1 MLARSNRALKEKF
14 GILVWLFSPM
24 GSSLSGFLIF
34 FPFFRHEFPLLEV
47 SNLCRDIEFQ
57 LSHFVLFRIVFPYEL
72 AVFMKSEFIV
82 RCRSPTSSGGLGPLS
97 SCLLAVLVIVLAV

>member
-1 MLARSNRALKEKF
+1 
-14 GILVWLFSPM
+14 M